1 MKKIILSIP
10 LIILLI
16 FSGCNLG
23 NLKSNTGKMYKVIGK
38 PYISSVKR
46 DSEAYNSGIGP
57 GDYITSLNRQK
68 IRRVADI
75 FQIVDSLKGGK
86 IDIVY
91 RRKGMLLKITLNNG
105 FSGIRF
111 QERLYPSSLGFVIY
125 DIANSINKKLP
136 YDLCA
141 AIAGDIFMFTA
152 SEEKNIDM
160 WNNSVGEQNIQFA
173 GEILGID
180 ITPVYAIPP
189 LGINGGIGNRKQ
201 EFDKNLEHIK
211 RFLHHTVLIVHGGF
225 SHPFENNW
233 GIADS
238 ISNDTLFAYTIG
250 CGGRMLPVVN
260 APGSIFSLE
269 LTGNAINRD
278 VFIKDI
284 IANIVSLYNTD
295 SSVYGWKNGFKAY
308 EVLMSMILDSDKSSY
323 NIFDKVIFEK
333 FWEIYRTNRKSENSF
348 LYYSGILK
356 RKHLRK
362 QIENIIT
369 INNKIIR
376 IMLPEID
383 SLKNTEY
390 TSDYIKYLYK
400 IIDLDNQRIKSYKY
414 ILKHY

>member
-1 MKKIILSIP
+1 MKKIILSIS
-10 LIILLI
+10 LITTLI
-16 FSGCNLG
+16 FSGCNSG
-23 NLKSNTGKMYKVIGK
+23 NLKSNTGKMYKIIGK
-38 PYISSVKR
+38 PYISSVEKN
-46 DSEAYNSGIGP
+46 SEAYNSGIGP
-57 GDYITSLNRQK
+57 GDYITSLNKQK

-75 FQIVDSLKGGK
+75 FQIVDSLRGGK

-91 RRKGMLLKITLNNG
+91 RKKGMPFRITLNSG

-152 SEEKNIDM
+152 SKQKSIDM
-160 WNNSVGEQNIQFA
+160 WNNSIGEQNISFA
-173 GEILGID
+173 GEILGIE
-180 ITPVYAIPP
+180 ITPIYTIPP
-189 LGINGGIGNRKQ
+189 LSISGTSGNRKQ
-201 EFDKNLEHIK
+201 AFDKNLESIK
-211 RFLHHTVLIVHGGF
+211 RFLYHNILIIHGGF

-238 ISNDTLFAYTIG
+238 INNDTLFAYTIG
-250 CGGRMLPVVN
+250 CGGKMLPVIN
-260 APGSIFSLE
+260 APGSIFSLK
-269 LTGNAINRD
+269 LTGNAIHRD
-278 VFIKDI
+278 IFIKDI

-295 SSVYGWKNGFKAY
+295 SSTYGWKNGFNAY
-308 EVLMSMILDSDKSSY
+308 RILMSMILDSDKASY
-323 NIFDKVIFEK
+323 NIFDKIIFEK

-376 IMLPEID
+376 IRLPEID
-383 SLKNTEY
+383 SLKNQEY
-390 TSDYIKYLYK
+390 IFDYEDYLYK
-400 IIDLDNQRIKSYKY
+400 IIVLDNQRIKSYKY
-414 ILKHY
+414 ILKNY